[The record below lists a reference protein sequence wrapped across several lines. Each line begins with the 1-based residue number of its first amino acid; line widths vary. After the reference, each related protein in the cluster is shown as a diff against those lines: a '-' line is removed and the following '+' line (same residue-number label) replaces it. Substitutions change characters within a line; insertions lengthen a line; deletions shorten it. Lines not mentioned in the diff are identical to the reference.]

1 MNNFRYAKNKIESSI
16 LKNKPFPYF
25 AVKNLIPHK
34 ELNQLNKIL
43 PSFNEIEDQDI
54 YHQVKSDTKKV
65 LLPNSKIYKKLIKK
79 TSFKKLNSL
88 FEKLKPF
95 ILKKFDEPIKNY
107 VNKKYQ
113 KSRLTFHSVFSLM
126 KKGYYLK
133 PHIDRR
139 EHLITILF
147 YPSSQALKGGDIKL
161 MQLKKNPN
169 KINNFDVFPKTNSL
183 KLGKSFKI
191 KNNFCLITLNV
202 PWSYHSVSKY
212 SGKKDRKY
220 FYFVYDFPTK
230 DVGAKLKNR
239 KKGNNQNTFWK
250 SKVSVF
256 SQKRRK
262 EFFQAKS

>member
-1 MNNFRYAKNKIESSI
+1 MNNFKYVKSKIANSN
-16 LKNKPFPYF
+16 LKIKPFPYF
-25 AVKNLIPHK
+25 TIKNLLPYK
-34 ELNQLNKIL
+34 ELNKLNKIL

-79 TSFKKLNSL
+79 PSFKKLNSL

-95 ILKKFDEPIKNY
+95 ILKKFDEPIKNF

-113 KSRLTFHSVFSLM
+113 KSHLTFHSVFSLM
-126 KKGYYLK
+126 RKGYYLK

-147 YPSSQALKGGDIKL
+147 YPSSQVLKGGDIKL

-169 KINNFDVFPKTNSL
+169 KIKNFDVFPATDNL

-191 KNNFCLITLNV
+191 KNNFCLFTLNV

-212 SGKKDRKY
+212 NGKKDRKY